1 MHQRL
6 VSSSVFELYIWEAL
20 NLRPTSSRGSREQRA
35 KLPVPQELQVIENM
49 FSPCAAS
56 LRANFVLPKARHLK
70 CLTSFWRW
78 QKTEASPLVKRESFD
93 DPRPAKSA
101 EVEARPFRDIPSP
114 DFGMTST
121 VKYFK
126 ETEGFTKVYKLTNR
140 LFTEHGPLFRGDIL
154 FGGKPAV
161 YTIDPDDFEKVFR
174 SEGRYPRRPPILEIW
189 REQRKRRN
197 YFVGVFS
204 A

>member
-1 MHQRL
+1 M
-6 VSSSVFELYIWEAL
+6 
-20 NLRPTSSRGSREQRA
+20 
-35 KLPVPQELQVIENM
+35 IENM

-56 LRANFVLPKARHLK
+56 LRANFLLPKARHLK

-78 QKTEASPLVKRESFD
+78 QKTEASPLVKREIVD

-114 DFGMTST
+114 DFGLTST
-121 VKYFK
+121 IKYFK

-140 LFTEHGPLFRGDIL
+140 LFTEHGPIFRGDIL

-174 SEGRYPRRPPILEIW
+174 SEGRYPRRPPIDIW
-189 REQRKRRN
+189 IEHRKRRN
-197 YFVGVFS
+197 YFIGVFS

>member
-1 MHQRL
+1 M
-6 VSSSVFELYIWEAL
+6 
-20 NLRPTSSRGSREQRA
+20 
-35 KLPVPQELQVIENM
+35 IENM

-114 DFGMTST
+114 NFGLTST
-121 VKYFK
+121 IKHFK

>member
-1 MHQRL
+1 M
-6 VSSSVFELYIWEAL
+6 
-20 NLRPTSSRGSREQRA
+20 
-35 KLPVPQELQVIENM
+35 IENM

-56 LRANFVLPKARHLK
+56 LRANFLLPKARHLK

-78 QKTEASPLVKRESFD
+78 QKTEASPLEKQEIVD

-114 DFGMTST
+114 DFGLTST
-121 VKYFK
+121 MKYFK

-140 LFTEHGPLFRGDIL
+140 LFTEHGPILRDDIL

-161 YTIDPDDFEKVFR
+161 HIIDPDDFEKVFR
-174 SEGRYPRRPPILEIW
+174 SEGRYPRRPPIDIW
-189 REQRKRRN
+189 IEQRKRRN
-197 YFVGVFS
+197 YFIGVFS